1 MNYSKISDY
10 TNKNFTKEP
19 EMLYR
24 SYPNN
29 VPLRNYNN
37 PAFENSG
44 SNNWAT
50 KGSIQR
56 TLLSGTFSP
65 TPLGE
70 LFFTMDNMKRI
81 QEKIKKEV
89 FIRTNGKYVLDVD
102 QKESDLLV
110 VMRAVFISDADNSPY
125 KLVHQV
131 KLLNHRTVER
141 IVPDMISM
149 IKQDEKYLDD
159 ISKPINPIPL
169 PVNVSKAG
177 LRSLPSATTTFNLR

>member
-1 MNYSKISDY
+1 MNYSKINDY
-10 TNKNFTKEP
+10 NRDKFIREP
-19 EMLYR
+19 DMLYR

-29 VPLRNYNN
+29 VPLQNYNN

-44 SNNWAT
+44 VDNWAT

-56 TLLSGTFSP
+56 TLLSGTMGP

-70 LFFTMDNMKRI
+70 LYFSRENMKRI

-110 VMRAVFISDADNSPY
+110 VMRATFISNADNNPY
-125 KLVHQV
+125 RLVHQV

-149 IKQDEKYLDD
+149 IKQDQQYLKD
-159 ISKPINPIPL
+159 ISKPINPITL
-169 PVNVSKAG
+169 PVNVSKRG
-177 LRSLPSATTTFNLR
+177 LRALPSATTTFNLR